1 MYALLQVLRELNYVD
16 EAGTVQLKGRVACE
30 ISGHELIITEL
41 IFHNMLTPLHP
52 TEIAAVLSS
61 VVFQQRRRQYSN
73 DQSSLKHVSFYQG
86 KRKAVESYIQL
97 LDHSTCHCFAYIYS
111 PCFCHLT

>member
-1 MYALLQVLRELNYVD
+1 MDA
-16 EAGTVQLKGRVACE
+16 AGSVQLKGRVACE

-61 VVFQQRRRQYSN
+61 VVFQGRRY
-73 DQSSLKHVSFYQG
+73 DKAKEQSSLADVRSMGGDWIKMLS
-86 KRKAVESYIQL
+86 SQL
-97 LDHSTCHCFAYIYS
+97 
-111 PCFCHLT
+111 